1 MHILTRPSG
10 DNYTLRLFTS
20 LMRHVKQPHDSFY
33 MWSACIDPK
42 HVRISGLIDSLKIY
56 FYEDEVLYR
65 NVLMSNIKNDLVILG
80 IKDHLTS
87 MDFNPWKNEKPDL
100 VAYWDDMFDYYPDKH
115 FIIFTSLE
123 NLDYYITNPRV
134 KIIPWG
140 GDLTN
145 HKSEYEKL
153 EPLDSKNFDS
163 PYTYLSLNR
172 GLRSHRAV
180 LVSLLYALDINKSGL
195 ISCMFKDNVSD
206 VLDYLQWEFT
216 GEQEAIKTMLCKGVA
231 LLKNTEIKLP
241 TDRETNGNYPNSA
254 NGNNFK
260 NSLIN
265 YYRETFVEVITE
277 TSCTERCFNLTEKTL
292 NSIYGKSF
300 PILISSPGIVAFLR
314 TMGMDVFDD
323 IVDHSYDTIENPI
336 DRIHQAVALNIELL
350 TDNIKTKKLWKQNEH
365 RFIKNIDFAKTR
377 LYNFYTQRTTDTFHE
392 LINSQ
397 D

>member
-1 MHILTRPSG
+1 MHILKRPSG
-10 DNYTLRLFTS
+10 DNYTLRLFTN
-20 LMRHVKQPHDSFY
+20 LRHLVRTPHDAFY
-33 MWSACIDPK
+33 MWSTCIDPQ
-42 HVRISGLIDSLKIY
+42 HSRFLTAIGPVH
-56 FYEDEVLYR
+56 FHENEVVYR
-65 NVLMSNIKNDLVILG
+65 NMLMNSIKNNLIILG

-87 MDFNPWKNEKPDL
+87 YSFNPWLDKKPDL
-100 VAYWDDMFDYYPDKH
+100 VEYLDNMFNYYPNKK
-115 FIIFTSLE
+115 FIVFTSLE
-123 NLDYYITNPRV
+123 NLEYYITNSRV

-145 HKSEYEKL
+145 HKAEYEKL

-172 GLRSHRAV
+172 GLRSHRVV
-180 LVSLLYALDINKSGL
+180 LVSLLYGLDINNSGL

-206 VLDYLQWEFT
+206 LFEYLQWEFT
-216 GEQEAIKTMLCKGVA
+216 SNQQTIKDTVCKGFD

-241 TDRETNGNYPNSA
+241 TDKETNGNYPNSA
-254 NGNNFK
+254 NGSNFK

-265 YYRETFVEVITE
+265 YYRETFVEIITE
-277 TSCTERCFNLTEKTL
+277 TSCVERCFNLTEKTL

-300 PILISSPGIVAFLR
+300 PILISSPGVVAFLR

-336 DRIHQAVALNIELL
+336 DRINQAVASNTALL
-350 TDNIKTKKLWKQNEH
+350 TDNAKTKQLWKTNEH

-392 LINSQ
+392 FINL
-397 D
+397 

>member
-1 MHILTRPSG
+1 MHILKRPSG
-10 DNYTLRLFTS
+10 DNYTLRLFTN
-20 LMRHVKQPHDSFY
+20 LMRNVKQPHDSFY

-42 HVRISGLIDSLKIY
+42 HSRISGLIDSLKIY
-56 FYEDEVLYR
+56 FYEDEMLYR

-87 MDFNPWKNEKPDL
+87 VDFNPWKSEKPDL
-100 VAYWDDMFDYYPDKH
+100 VAYWDNMFDYYPDKH

-123 NLDYYITNPRV
+123 NLEYYITNPRV

-145 HKSEYEKL
+145 HKAEYEKL
-153 EPLDSKNFDS
+153 EPLDTKNFDS

-180 LVSLLYALDINKSGL
+180 LVSLLYALGTNNSGL
-195 ISCMFKDNVSD
+195 ISCMFKNNVTD
-206 VLDYLQWEFT
+206 LLTYLKWEFT
-216 GEQEAIKTMLCKGVA
+216 SEQQAIKDTICKGFD
-231 LLKNTEIKLP
+231 LLKNTEIVLP

-265 YYRETFVEVITE
+265 YYRETFVEIITE
-277 TSCTERCFNLTEKTL
+277 TSCVERCFNLTEKTL

-300 PILISSPGIVAFLR
+300 PILISSPGVVAFLR
-314 TMGMDVFDD
+314 NMGMDVFDD

-336 DRIHQAVALNIELL
+336 DRIYQAVASNIELL
-350 TDNIKTKKLWKQNEH
+350 TDNVKVKELWKLNEH

-392 LINSQ
+392 FINL
-397 D
+397 